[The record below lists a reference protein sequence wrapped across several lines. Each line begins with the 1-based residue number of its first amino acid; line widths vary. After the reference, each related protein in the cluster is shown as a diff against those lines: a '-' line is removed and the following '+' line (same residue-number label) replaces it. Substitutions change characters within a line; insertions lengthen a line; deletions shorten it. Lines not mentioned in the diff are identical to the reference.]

1 MSKGKFG
8 SSCSQTLN
16 SQETQRQRPV
26 GGAYLGWSI
35 VRILLLYLYFSTFW
49 GTLIIN
55 VFKWYVKAQSLF
67 FGRQK
72 QIELLG
78 VFNQIVWGCKW
89 GEQKHNPCRNRRPS
103 FWSGTGRNYNPRGNK
118 IFSWF
123 CEKARKGMGPFWLI
137 QRLRAV
143 EFASEM
149 AGNQTIWYD
158 FVRLCSF
165 MRIAPIIQGTT
176 TTANDHFVG
185 ISNLLR
191 IPNLRLPAHEAASGS
206 RSHRLPKH
214 LTMLSRETN
223 WLADCA
229 GGYNYDEV
237 PVLPCCGSIIPL
249 IFPSIFSA

>member
-191 IPNLRLPAHEAASGS
+191 IPNLRYLPMKPQVDPDPTDCPNIWPCSVEKPIG
-206 RSHRLPKH
+206 LQTV
-214 LTMLSRETN
+214 LEVITTMR
-223 WLADCA
+223 CQFF
-229 GGYNYDEV
+229 
-237 PVLPCCGSIIPL
+237 PVVGV
-249 IFPSIFSA
+249 